1 MTKTLKGIMVAYGI
15 ILVLTGLA
23 SVIVPEQISKIWNI
37 SDVVGYAKWFVAAL
51 GAVYVAA
58 GVWLTAA
65 GWNPV
70 PQTHWVKF
78 AITKTLLSLAVT
90 IYAIMKDFILYST
103 AVGLVLGVEAV
114 FAILFLA
121 FYPWRSR

>member
-1 MTKTLKGIMVAYGI
+1 MTNILKGIMVAYGV

-23 SVIVPEQISKIWNI
+23 VVIAPEQISKIWNI
-37 SDVVGYAKWFVAAL
+37 SDIVGYAKWFVAAL

-90 IYAIMKDFILYST
+90 VYAILKEFIGFN
-103 AVGLVLGVEAV
+103 AVMGLVIGVDAV